1 MGKFAGFFRRFE
13 SEVLYCRNPRRDGRR
28 RNASATCDS
37 PPFDARFRSSRRSTS
52 PRPFAVG
59 KRDFR
64 FLTRASPRLSRL
76 ADCFASTD
84 GGRSQRRFVG
94 SIRDIPLFRTA
105 LGSTFRPRSAEER
118 PIRRADGPTAEARFS
133 PQASSFEN
141 VEKRLKRG
149 KGACNSRRQGDLR
162 NECENGRR
170 LDFDATTRET
180 LVPQVASRRGV
191 KRSGCREGTRENRF
205 V

>member
-1 MGKFAGFFRRFE
+1 MK
-13 SEVLYCRNPRRDGRR
+13 
-28 RNASATCDS
+28 
-37 PPFDARFRSSRRSTS
+37 ARYFIVETRVGTGGGETRARLAIRRRSTRGS
-52 PRPFAVG
+52 AVRVDRRRLDRSRLV
-59 KRDFR
+59 KRDCR

-162 NECENGRR
+162 NERKNGRR

-191 KRSGCREGTRENRF
+191 KRSGGRDGTRENRF
-205 V
+205 A